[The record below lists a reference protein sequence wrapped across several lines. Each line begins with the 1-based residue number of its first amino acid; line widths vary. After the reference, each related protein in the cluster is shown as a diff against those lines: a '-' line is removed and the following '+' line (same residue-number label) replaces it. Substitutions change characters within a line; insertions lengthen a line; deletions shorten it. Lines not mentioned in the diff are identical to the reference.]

1 VENNCYFARAFI
13 VNLIERK
20 DRRRQME
27 AMLRRVGLDSIPG
40 WATFFPAVRPDSPA
54 GFPSCG
60 ARGCF
65 MSHLEILRQA
75 QAQNLSNVL
84 IMEDDLEIDGR
95 FKTHMSAF
103 AKTLSSMDWTMVYFG
118 HLLDLGG
125 QTPDVC
131 LQPTNHP
138 IRLTHFY
145 AVNGPHIATLVRF
158 LEAILERPPGHPDGG
173 PMHVD
178 GAYITF
184 RQRHPELV
192 TLVANPSLGWQRSSR
207 SDVTSRW
214 FDETPVLREVA
225 GLARKLSLAMRSLRP
240 PRGSRNR
247 ERPD

>member
-1 VENNCYFARAFI
+1 MDDNHYFARAYI

-27 AMLRRVGLDSIPG
+27 AMLRRVGLDAAPE
-40 WATFFPAVRPDSPA
+40 WATFYPAVRPGSAD

-65 MSHLEILRQA
+65 MSHLEILKQA
-75 QAQNLSNVL
+75 QAQNLKNVL
-84 IMEDDLEIDGR
+84 IMEDDLEIDPR
-95 FKTHMSAF
+95 FKTSMDAF
-103 AKTLSSMDWTMVYFG
+103 AKTLSAMDWTMVYFG
-118 HLLDLGG
+118 HLLELGAHEG
-125 QTPDVC
+125 NVA
-131 LQPTNHP
+131 LQPTNLP
-138 IRLTHFY
+138 IQLTHFY
-145 AVNGPHIATLVRF
+145 AVNGPHLAELIRF

-184 RQRHPELV
+184 RQRHPDNL

-214 FDETPVLREVA
+214 FDNAPVLRQIA
-225 GLARKLSLAMRSLRP
+225 GLARQLSAAMRSSRRP
-240 PRGSRNR
+240 PG
-247 ERPD
+247 